1 MVVMTNNIVYFPELK
16 VATKDFETEF
26 NFELFDQ
33 SGNKNNDSR
42 LNEINKQK
50 KKVSEKIDQNSERL
64 NQLNSEINKLTNNA
78 DGLDYTIA
86 VGSGILAG
94 MIDSFWVG
102 DFDLERGRKWG
113 SEKVNKF
120 VLKVAKLKGYKGE
133 DLDGAIQSLEK
144 GFGLASDSNM
154 RELGGTLQHHLRDF
168 AHHPTIVGMFFS
180 LLTQFTG
187 MSYGTDTNG
196 NFISVKVSN
205 TDLIGKDIP
214 EKITFGVVHWFFHMV
229 SDVAGSKATA
239 GAGTGLPGPLLSLLK
254 EISALPFFQKEDS
267 STRELSLLASKLY
280 NGTLLGKR
288 DENGKLIPL
297 RFDLRAEIGVGYE
310 LGRQAI
316 PVIIN
321 ECLVRS
327 FYFIRRL
334 LLELKEKDVKSIK
347 QLDQIELKNVLPFNN
362 RTIARMLT
370 ISTGTFTAID
380 LADATI
386 RSAIKSGGNKALFLK
401 EFILKVNFVGVGRFA
416 IAIGTEGVM
425 EYKRNQAR
433 NERMPIL
440 SEQLH
445 YLNASVYY
453 TQAAMW
459 AAAENTEKT
468 IDAALKKME
477 ETTVYYLDTY
487 EKNAQS
493 MKRISSFKEGID
505 RNNPGLINEIVD
517 FIQWGKVD
525 GK

>member
-1 MVVMTNNIVYFPELK
+1 MVVMTNNILYFPELK

-33 SGNKNNDSR
+33 SSNTNNDSR

-50 KKVSEKIDQNSERL
+50 KNTSGKINYNSERL

-102 DFDLERGRKWG
+102 DFSLERGRNWG
-113 SEKVNKF
+113 SEKVNEF
-120 VLKVAKLKGYKGE
+120 VLKVAKMNGYEGD
-133 DLDGAIQSLEK
+133 DLSGAIRSLEEDY
-144 GFGLASDSNM
+144 GLASDSNTNDF
-154 RELGGTLQHHLRDF
+154 GGGRQHHLRDF
-168 AHHPTIVGMFFS
+168 AHHPTIVGLFLS
-180 LLTQFTG
+180 LLTQFTRQ
-187 MSYGTDTNG
+187 SYGTDTDG
-196 NFISVKVSN
+196 NFLVVDVGNEKF
-205 TDLIGKDIP
+205 IGKDLP
-214 EKITFGVVHWFFHMV
+214 QKILFGVIHWFFHMV
-229 SDVAGSKATA
+229 SDMAGSNANA
-239 GAGTGLPGPLLSLLK
+239 GEGTGLPSPILSLLK
-254 EISALPFFQKEDS
+254 ELSVLPFFKN
-267 STRELSLLASKLY
+267 LSINDTKFSVWLSKLF
-280 NGTLLGKR
+280 NGTLLGER
-288 DENGKLIPL
+288 DENGRLVPMK
-297 RFDLRAEIGVGYE
+297 FDLRAEIGLGYE

-347 QLDQIELKNVLPFNN
+347 QLDQIELKKVLPFNN

-370 ISTGTFTAID
+370 ISTGTFTAMD

-433 NERMPIL
+433 NERMQIL

-459 AAAENTEKT
+459 VAAENTEKT
-468 IDAALKKME
+468 IDEALKKMK

-493 MKRISSFKEGID
+493 MKRMSSFKEGID
-505 RNNPGLINEIVD
+505 RNNPGLIDEIID

-525 GK
+525 VK